1 MVVENGFDEYWHEE
15 ILGVLYDA
23 EELRLRYPSVA
34 IQNVGRCLELACRYR
49 LELAP
54 EERPTLLDLLN
65 DDHIKNDLG
74 KLIGPAHV
82 LRAARNEASHGLETF
97 TADHAEY
104 AIGAIKYILP
114 RLGLDPVDAATP
126 ATPSPDEATPALV
139 EARRKRIIPDWDT
152 INGWTDQLALTD
164 GERDLAKMF
173 DKSLGDEWQIFVQP
187 YFLGLRPDIV
197 LLNTKQQVIHIE
209 VKDWQLEGLDW
220 NDEGQLRDGRF
231 RGRDQIREN
240 PILQANLVR
249 HRFLDG
255 PLADWNEQRRASNII
270 KSFLYFHLGSEEQTK
285 AIFGKRANVLSIKIL
300 HREDVNR
307 EGVIAFTT
315 ASRKQFGGPK
325 SEEVLR
331 SLEPYLGVPEYFGDP
346 LVAQPAQRRLCL
358 TKWDKPTSQ
367 QGLFD
372 EAQQTQPVVQTFERV
387 RGGAGAGKSH
397 IVALR
402 AARAA
407 KLGKRVLIT
416 SFQITM
422 ANYLYGL
429 ARRAAVEPQHRERIL
444 VRHFDGFLYDQQVEA
459 GVAPKRGETP
469 TQPIS
474 HVIKTLFSE
483 GRRAATYR
491 PPTFDAIYIDEGQ
504 DFDAEQIQALSKFL
518 APGGE
523 LWLFADGRQDV
534 HGKFKRWTRLPVPF
548 GPWRQLNGNSQRLP
562 DFVAKWLNFVA
573 EESKVGDD
581 ADTPLMPS
589 GEALPGI
596 DDVSRFPLWWADLE
610 SEIEGVEA
618 VPFAVRL
625 IQEQFPSTHPSD
637 IVVLTVRR
645 EIGLRIVGSL
655 VGDFGQNSVKHIFG
669 DNLATERH
677 GTDHHVVRKQ
687 KLAFHQADG
696 RFKACTIHSFKGWES
711 EHVVIVWP
719 PFAANTDEERA
730 KVASLFYTG
739 ASRCKKGMIILN
751 ANPEY
756 RRFKDETWNDFMEA
770 IGSEKQDQWRER
782 VAAANP
788 IGRQVIE
795 VDEYDP
801 FADLAE
807 VVL

>member
-1 MVVENGFDEYWHEE
+1 MAASGDEFLCEE

-23 EELRLRYPSVA
+23 EGLRLRCPTVA
-34 IQNVGRCLELACRYR
+34 IQNVGKCLELACRYR

-54 EERPTLLDLLN
+54 EERTTLLDLLN
-65 DDHIKNDLG
+65 NEQIQRDLAGVIDH
-74 KLIGPAHV
+74 AHL
-82 LRAARNEASHGLETF
+82 LREARNEALHGLERF
-97 TADHAEY
+97 DSDQVEN
-104 AIGAIKYILP
+104 AIWALKSILP
-114 RLGLDPVDAATP
+114 RLGVNPVGTATP
-126 ATPSPDEATPALV
+126 ATPSPDEAKPAVV
-139 EARRKRIIPDWDT
+139 EAPRKRIIPDWDT
-152 INGWTDQLALTD
+152 INGWTDQLALTE
-164 GERDLAKMF
+164 GERYLVTMF
-173 DKSLGDEWQIFVQP
+173 DKSLGKEWQIFVQP

-209 VKDWQLEGLDW
+209 VKDWQLEGLYW

-231 RGRDQIREN
+231 RGRGQIREN

-255 PLADWNEQRRASNII
+255 PLADWNEQGLASKII
-270 KSFLYFHLGSEEQTK
+270 KSFLYFHLGSDEQTK
-285 AIFGKRANVLSIKIL
+285 AIFGKRANDLSIKIL
-300 HREDVNR
+300 HREDVDL
-307 EGVIAFTT
+307 EGATAFTT

-331 SLEPYLGVPEYFGDP
+331 SLEPYLGVPEYVGDP

-358 TKWDKPTSQ
+358 TKWDQATSQ

-402 AARAA
+402 AAKAA
-407 KLGKRVLIT
+407 KLGKRVLLT
-416 SFQITM
+416 SLHITM

-429 ARRAAVEPQHRERIL
+429 ARRAAVEPPHRERVL
-444 VRHFDGFLYDQQVEA
+444 VRHFHGFLYDQQVEA
-459 GVAPKRGETP
+459 GVAPERGETP
-469 TQPIS
+469 NQPIS
-474 HVIKTLFSE
+474 HVIETLFAE
-483 GRRAATYR
+483 GRTTETYL

-518 APGGE
+518 APDGE
-523 LWLFADGRQDV
+523 LVLFADGRQDV

-548 GPWRQLNGNSQRLP
+548 KSWRQLNGNSQRLP

-581 ADTPLMPS
+581 ADSPLMPS

-596 DDVSRFPLWWADLE
+596 DDVSHFPLWWADLE

-625 IQEQFPSTHPSD
+625 IQDQFPSTHPSD
-637 IVVLTVRR
+637 IVVLTHRR
-645 EIGLRIVGSL
+645 EIGLRIVGCF
-655 VGDFGQNSVKHIFG
+655 VRDFGQNSVKHIFG

-677 GTDHHVVRKQ
+677 GTDRHVVRKQ
-687 KLAFHQADG
+687 KVAFHQADG

-711 EHVVIVWP
+711 KYVVILWT
-719 PFAANTDEERA
+719 PFAAKAEEEKA

-739 ASRCKKGMIILN
+739 ASRCRKGMIILN
-751 ANPEY
+751 ANPDY
-756 RRFKDETWNDFMEA
+756 RRFKDETWNDFIEA
-770 IGSEKQDQWRER
+770 IGSEKQSKWRER
-782 VAAANP
+782 VSSAKP
-788 IGRQVIE
+788 IGYQAIE
-795 VDEYDP
+795 VDDFDP
-801 FADLAE
+801 FADEEERAL
-807 VVL
+807 